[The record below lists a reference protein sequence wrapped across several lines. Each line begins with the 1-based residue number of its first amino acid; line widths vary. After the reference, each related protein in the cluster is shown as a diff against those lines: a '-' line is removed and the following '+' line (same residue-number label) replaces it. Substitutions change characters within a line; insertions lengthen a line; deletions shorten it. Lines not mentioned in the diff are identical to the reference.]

1 YRHLENRDFSQRGV
15 EIHDITL
22 TEQETL
28 MTGEIRKMDYDQAEW
43 ENHHEDASLWEGTS
57 PRGIVVTAH
66 YKATEA
72 GVEILS
78 EGGNAIDAAV
88 ASSLALGVVEPAGS
102 GLGGMAMMMV
112 YLAGRNRTFILEG
125 PCRAPLAA
133 TPEKLLSLAKEFK
146 RKHPEK
152 AGQYNDEKIAGLV
165 RKSGYQ
171 SVAVPTNPAVLGYA
185 LKAYGTCSPARVIE
199 PAVRL
204 AEEGYVITPFQY
216 RLLKEYCSQ
225 IRKGSA
231 ASFLF
236 GSEDNP
242 PVPGTVLRQPVMA
255 NTLRRLAKAGFE
267 DFYTG
272 KIGRSILADMA
283 KNNGFITAADLHEI
297 PWPLE
302 REPVVST
309 FGDWTIATMPPPG
322 GGVVLIEMLN
332 LFEELVPPDFDPDSP
347 EAALLFAAIIRR
359 ARRDRR
365 KYNLGEFTRS
375 GEKAP
380 DLAGKV
386 YARKTAAKLRRSLD
400 HRLGH
405 CDFPE
410 TMFLEEI
417 RFLRRSGGRND
428 DQGIRREPE
437 ESGETSHLNVIDR
450 FGNVV
455 ALTQSIERSYGAKAA
470 APDLGFLYNGFLKG
484 FKLRNRRHPHF
495 LRPGAIAR
503 SNACPTIVFQAG
515 RAEPAGRPEPGGRP
529 GYAIGSTGSERMVSG
544 IFQVIVRLLSQSPF
558 EAVKAPRLHCTP
570 EKQVFLEAG
579 RFKPQA
585 LELLKKHKFELIPY
599 HDWAFSVGGLH
610 LAGQEPGKYWGV
622 ADPRRDGSA
631 GGPKKVTG

>member
-1 YRHLENRDFSQRGV
+1 
-15 EIHDITL
+15 
-22 TEQETL
+22 
-28 MTGEIRKMDYDQAEW
+28 MDYAQVER

-57 PRGIVVTAH
+57 PLGIVVTAH

-72 GVEILS
+72 GVEILA

-88 ASSLALGVVEPAGS
+88 ASSLALGVVEPAAS

-112 YLAGRNRTFILEG
+112 YLAGEKRTFILEG

-133 TPEKLLSLAKEFK
+133 TPEKLLSLAEEFK
-146 RKHPEK
+146 RRHPEK

-165 RKSGYQ
+165 RRSGYQ
-171 SVAVPTNPAVLGYA
+171 AVAVPTNPAVLGYA
-185 LKAYGTCSPARVIE
+185 LKTYGTCPPARVIE
-199 PAVRL
+199 PAIRL

-216 RLLKEYCSQ
+216 RLLKEYHSQ
-225 IRKGSA
+225 IRKGNA

-236 GSEDNP
+236 GNKDNP
-242 PVPGTVLRQPVMA
+242 PAPGTVLRQPVMA
-255 NTLRRLAKAGFE
+255 DTLRRLAEAGFE

-283 KNNGFITAADLHEI
+283 KNNGLITAADFHEI

-302 REPVVST
+302 REPLVST

-375 GEKAP
+375 GKKAP
-380 DLAGKV
+380 DLAGKT
-386 YARKTAAKLRRSLD
+386 YARRTAAKLRRKL
-400 HRLGH
+400 
-405 CDFPE
+405 
-410 TMFLEEI
+410 
-417 RFLRRSGGRND
+417 
-428 DQGIRREPE
+428 E
-437 ESGETSHLNVIDR
+437 ESGETSHFNVIDR

-455 ALTQSIERSYGAKAA
+455 ALTQSIERSYGAKSA

-503 SNACPTIVFQAG
+503 SNACPTIVFKDN
-515 RAEPAGRPEPGGRP
+515 RP
-529 GYAIGSTGSERMVSG
+529 GYAIGSTSSERMVSG
-544 IFQVIVRLLSQSPF
+544 IFQVLVRLLSQSPF

-570 EKQVFLEAG
+570 ERQVFLEAG

-585 LELLKKHKFELIPY
+585 LKLLKKHNFKLIPY

-610 LAGQEPGKYWGV
+610 LAGQEPGKCWGV

-631 GGPKKVTG
+631 SGPKKITV